1 MSCVRIPS
9 PATNSAAG
17 REACANCGKEG
28 NDDDADA
35 ITLKNCTACRLVK
48 YCGVDCQRAH
58 RKQHKEACRQR
69 AAELKDESLYHGARK
84 AGGGLLPD
92 MHSADSA
99 TNGPSFGRPSMLYE
113 EDL

>member
-1 MSCVRIPS
+1 MSCIAIDSTSVV
-9 PATNSAAG
+9 
-17 REACANCGKEG
+17 CANCGQSEEG
-28 NDDDADA
+28 G
-35 ITLKNCTACRLVK
+35 IVKLKNCTACRLVK
-48 YCGVDCQRAH
+48 YCSVDCQRAH